1 MPSAAKEGKSKEMAA
16 AAAAA
21 AAKGSEAGPSAME
34 VEEAPKAVEPES
46 GKEEKEGEGAAAAEG
61 GVKEGATGGEGGPG
75 EKKEGAEAG
84 ASAEEEASKEGEP
97 KAGGKGPTEEA
108 AASAAVVAA
117 GAALA
122 VFPTPRDGSAAFH
135 MSASP
140 FSLQSGDLT
149 PFLFH
154 ATTFDKSGQT
164 PGQGAPGRR
173 CKRPHTTVIWCP
185 VAAPT
190 SIWTIATWAWVV
202 TTGVYVLVHC
212 GNACVGSLALCIY
225 SLTA

>member
-61 GVKEGATGGEGGPG
+61 G
-75 EKKEGAEAG
+75 
-84 ASAEEEASKEGEP
+84 
-97 KAGGKGPTEEA
+97 EA